1 MYIKVHAVAG
11 SKKEEVILEKP
22 NYLKIFVRQ
31 EAKQNMANKRILE
44 IVAREYHV
52 KPAQVRIVSGHHS
65 PSKLLSVD
73 IEKTVTK

>member
-1 MYIKVHAVAG
+1 MYIKVRVIAG

-22 NYLKIFVRQ
+22 NYFKIFVR
-31 EAKQNMANKRILE
+31 EKAERNMANKRIME
-44 IVAREYHV
+44 IIAREYRV

-73 IEKTVTK
+73 VEKTVTK